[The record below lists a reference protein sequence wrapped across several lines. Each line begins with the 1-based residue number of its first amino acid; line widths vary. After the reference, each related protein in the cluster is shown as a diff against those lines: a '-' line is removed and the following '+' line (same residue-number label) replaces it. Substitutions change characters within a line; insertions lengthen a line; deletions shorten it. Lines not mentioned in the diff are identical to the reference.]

1 MKDVVVKTNMKVT
14 KEKAL
19 QIILKHLTA
28 KMRRDIEIQDGRP
41 DGCLLYG
48 VPKDEPCWTA
58 RIPPDIPR
66 TGASRIICVNKKTGK
81 IIYDGFTNEE

>member
-1 MKDVVVKTNMKVT
+1 MKDVEVKTNLKVT

-28 KMRRDIEIQDGRP
+28 KMQHDIDIQDGVP

-48 VPKDEPCWTA
+48 VPKDEPCWTVW
-58 RIPPDIPR
+58 IPPDMPR
-66 TGASRIICVNKKTGK
+66 TCANWIICVSKKTGK
-81 IIYDGFTNEE
+81 ILYDGYTS